1 MGDKSLPLVSII
13 TVNYNQWAVTAELLD
28 SLRTQDYPALEVIV
42 VDNASKTP
50 VPADMINEYEE
61 VRFLRSDENLGFA
74 GGNNIGIRA
83 SNGDFLFF
91 VNNDAEVPAGA
102 IHRLL
107 DLYQEVPD
115 LGAVS
120 PLLCY
125 YNENPGQAPDL
136 IQYAGTTYV
145 HPLTARNRTLGEKE
159 PDRGQF
165 SSPKPTAYVH
175 GAAMMIP
182 RSVIERVGLMP
193 ENFFLYYEE
202 LDWSEQMRRA
212 GYSLYIEPRAK
223 IYHKESLSVGAQSTL
238 KTYYLNRN
246 RILFMRRNQGRL
258 HFAAFAVFW
267 ALVTLPKQIFSF
279 AIKGKWAH
287 IRSFWKATIWHFSHS
302 SGKYQAA
309 RA

>member
-1 MGDKSLPLVSII
+1 
-13 TVNYNQWAVTAELLD
+13 
-28 SLRTQDYPALEVIV
+28 
-42 VDNASKTP
+42 
-50 VPADMINEYEE
+50 MINEYEE

-165 SSPKPTAYVH
+165 SSPKPTAYAH

-193 ENFFLYYEE
+193 ENFFLYY
-202 LDWSEQMRRA
+202 
-212 GYSLYIEPRAK
+212 
-223 IYHKESLSVGAQSTL
+223 
-238 KTYYLNRN
+238 
-246 RILFMRRNQGRL
+246 
-258 HFAAFAVFW
+258 
-267 ALVTLPKQIFSF
+267 
-279 AIKGKWAH
+279 
-287 IRSFWKATIWHFSHS
+287 
-302 SGKYQAA
+302 
-309 RA
+309 